1 MNTFFK
7 RIEQLKNQVNNNK
20 SHSC

>member
-20 SHSC
+20 SDSC